1 MTRLVSFSIL
11 VATRLAI
18 ALSALLAGAA
28 IQAADVRKAPA
39 AAEPA
44 PDAVKIGVQD
54 NAFPFSF
61 KSAKAGGPAYRG
73 YAVDLCLE
81 VMSGWRKRQGRILD
95 PDRDVKWVN
104 VESRNRMMM
113 LLAGEIDMECSST
126 SNTAGRRA
134 LGIAFSPTYFVSSV
148 GLLVRPELKPHTG
161 SLMSLLN
168 TAREQGW
175 AFVATKGS
183 TSQQHLLELAAEA
196 DSVGSKR
203 LSLKQS
209 SNRAEAYALLTN
221 EKAPTAHAFLLDEI
235 LLVAALRTDPSLA
248 KAGLALAPWSPAP
261 RELECYGIMTRASN
275 AKLLH
280 AGGHDLTQVVRDVML
295 DLRQPAAQGGISPM
309 HKIYQR
315 WFQRPLSAQDLP
327 KATPAGTL
335 LGIAPSPALSRALVS
350 SANGRECN

>member
-1 MTRLVSFSIL
+1 
-11 VATRLAI
+11 
-18 ALSALLAGAA
+18 
-28 IQAADVRKAPA
+28 
-39 AAEPA
+39 
-44 PDAVKIGVQD
+44 
-54 NAFPFSF
+54 
-61 KSAKAGGPAYRG
+61 
-73 YAVDLCLE
+73 
-81 VMSGWRKRQGRILD
+81 
-95 PDRDVKWVN
+95 
-104 VESRNRMMM
+104 MM

-168 TAREQGW
+168 TAREKGW

-315 WFQRPLSAQDLP
+315 WFQRPLSAENLP